1 MGIPELVKGRAAVEV
16 AIAGEVGVLA
26 VDGLQRKYNCVG
38 RKEIKSRWL
47 LTAWEFLG
55 HQTDQHPEQA
65 EYILA

>member
-47 LTAWEFLG
+47 LTA
-55 HQTDQHPEQA
+55 
-65 EYILA
+65 